1 MILVHGHL
9 SKADSLTKWSE
20 GSAHPKSMVGGGSPA
35 SRILFTDPVSLSLP
49 Q

>member
-9 SKADSLTKWSE
+9 SKADSLTKWSQ

-35 SRILFTDPVSLSLP
+35 SRMH
-49 Q
+49 